1 MFNSFPPFG
10 WGIIDVKVLRLPCI
24 YFSNNEEISR
34 SVAIGWIEL
43 VSTFLLIFE
52 RRYL

>member
-24 YFSNNEEISR
+24 YFLNNEKISR
-34 SVAIGWIEL
+34 SAAIGCIAL
-43 VSTFLLIFE
+43 VGPL
-52 RRYL
+52 